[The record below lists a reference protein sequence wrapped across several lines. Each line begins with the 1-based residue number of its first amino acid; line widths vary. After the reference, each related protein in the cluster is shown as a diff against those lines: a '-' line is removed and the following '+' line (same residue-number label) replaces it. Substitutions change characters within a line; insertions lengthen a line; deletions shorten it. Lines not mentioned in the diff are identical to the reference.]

1 MRELLFGTWHS
12 ALGTW
17 HFITPASFTARDPI
31 DRRSLSSEHTPPGA
45 HDLLGDGSLGLRLK
59 PELRAAAETWI
70 YPLPGPTEA
79 PLRAMVELG
88 EGGLPA
94 VPAGAG
100 IMRGPRVSGWVDGD
114 AAVLA
119 GSDVGGTLDLGA
131 LRARIGVRAGAED
144 TEAGKAEVNEALV
157 FTAALLLGRQHRA
170 LVHGAA
176 VIAPGGGAWLLAGK
190 THSGKTTTCA
200 NLIRSGLDYLSDDQV
215 VVDAELRALGWP
227 RRFTLDHGYDAGTS
241 LGVRS
246 PADPAR
252 FGPGRR
258 RARAPL
264 AGLIFPRIEAEQA
277 TRVEPASAADALASL
292 VGHSPWLMAD
302 PPSAPPLLALL
313 TRMARLP
320 AYRLRLGRD
329 TLADRERLLELLA
342 PIFSS
347 GAPAGWCS
355 TS

>member
-1 MRELLFGTWHS
+1 
-12 ALGTW
+12 
-17 HFITPASFTARDPI
+17 
-31 DRRSLSSEHTPPGA
+31 LSPDHTHPGA
-45 HDLLGDGSLGLRLK
+45 RDLLGDGSLGLCLE

-70 YPLPGPTEA
+70 YPIPEPTEA
-79 PLRAMVELG
+79 PLRALVELG

-94 VPAGAG
+94 VPAGEG

-119 GSDVGGTLDLGA
+119 SGDVGGTVDLAA
-131 LRARIGVRAGAED
+131 LRARIGVRAGAEA

-157 FTAALLLGRQHRA
+157 FAAALLLGRQHLA
-170 LVHGAA
+170 LVHAAA

-215 VVDAELRALGWP
+215 VVDADLRAVGWP

-258 RARAPL
+258 RTQAPL
-264 AGLIFPRIEAEQA
+264 AGLIFPRIEADQP

-302 PPSAPPLLALL
+302 PPAAPELLALL

-320 AYRLRLGRD
+320 AYRVRLGRD
-329 TLADRERLLELLA
+329 TLADLERLSALLA
-342 PIFSS
+342 PVFS
-347 GAPAGWCS
+347 GGPRGE
-355 TS
+355 